1 MGDRALIGMGATVNL
16 GVTIGAGARV
26 GNSAVVKADVP
37 ENGIVRAGA
46 TWPVN

>member
-1 MGDRALIGMGATVNL
+1 
-16 GVTIGAGARV
+16 V

-46 TWPVN
+46 TWPAD